1 MTETSSEN
9 SLPPEDSQIV
19 TVTSEP
25 GQALAEEPAENP
37 TLKPVV
43 RAIQR
48 LEDVIDTET
57 RLLLE
62 GGNPDLAEINSRKS
76 RGLYDFNKAIKKAA
90 SAAELATMKR
100 LQPLLDSLKQKLEKN
115 CEALQLHLRAV
126 GELADLIRG
135 ALETQEAD
143 GTYSMQSVRLGHA
156 R

>member
-57 RLLLE
+57 RLLLR
-62 GGNPDLAEINSRKS
+62 AAIRIWRKS
-76 RGLYDFNKAIKKAA
+76 TPA
-90 SAAELATMKR
+90 
-100 LQPLLDSLKQKLEKN
+100 
-115 CEALQLHLRAV
+115 RAV
-126 GELADLIRG
+126 GFTISTRRSRKRPVLPNR
-135 ALETQEAD
+135 
-143 GTYSMQSVRLGHA
+143 R